1 MTRTLSSG
9 ARLRGWTKA
18 IALAVFAALI
28 GHGAVAA
35 AEERINTGYFGNVAI
50 QGYDPVAYFTMS
62 KAVPGSEEF
71 AYDWLGANWYFS
83 NDAHRQQ
90 FAAEPVRYA
99 PRYGGYCAI
108 GVAFGELVA
117 AIDPEAWFIVDDK
130 LYLQYSKAV
139 DADFRA
145 DRTALLSDAEA
156 NWDEVKVKDRN

>member
-1 MTRTLSSG
+1 V
-9 ARLRGWTKA
+9 
-18 IALAVFAALI
+18 IALAVFAVLI
-28 GHGAVAA
+28 GHGAAAA

>member
-50 QGYDPVAYFTMS
+50 QGYDPVAYFTMD
-62 KAVPGSEEF
+62 KAVQGSEEL
-71 AYDWLGANWYFS
+71 AYDWLGTSWHFAN
-83 NDAHRQQ
+83 AEHRQR
-90 FAAEPVRYA
+90 FAAEPIKYA
-99 PRYGGYCAI
+99 PQYGGYCAI

-117 AIDPEAWFIVDDK
+117 NIDPEAWFIADGK